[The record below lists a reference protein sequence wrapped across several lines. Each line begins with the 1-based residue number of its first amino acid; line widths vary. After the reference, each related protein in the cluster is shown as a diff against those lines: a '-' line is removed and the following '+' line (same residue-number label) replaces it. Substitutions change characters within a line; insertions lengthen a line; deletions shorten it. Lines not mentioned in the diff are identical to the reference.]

1 MPIAYAFPQ
10 GGGGGA
16 PLPAPTFQPLG
27 DLNGGGFTF
36 SDPNSLV
43 SSYSFAAGVH
53 SFGLV
58 TVNPAV
64 GNYALNSAPNFTGPR
79 WTQPLV
85 DGTGAPVLAGD
96 SFVLLT
102 RFSGLNLG
110 TSTGWAVFLGTAS
123 DAGSTVLTA
132 MQPIGSWIGST
143 GIGTPNAGVHNVT
156 LATTVSL
163 AGAAAARS
171 STQFSGAPGKVTAG
185 QVAIIGAASSSF
197 TNRLGI
203 AAINVSDLTQLS
215 LAICPTTLGAI
226 TTVAGTLDVTIDY
239 AVVRY

>member
-1 MPIAYAFPQ
+1 MPVAYVFPR
-10 GGGGGA
+10 GGGGA
-16 PLPAPTFQPLG
+16 PLPLPTFQPLG
-27 DLNGGGFTF
+27 DLSSGFTF

-58 TVNPAV
+58 TVNRAV

-123 DAGSTVLTA
+123 NASSTVLNT

-143 GIGTPNAGVHNVT
+143 GVGTPNAGVHNVT

-185 QVAIIGAASSSF
+185 QVAIIGAAASSF

-203 AAINVSDLTQLS
+203 SAINVSDLTQLN

>member
-1 MPIAYAFPQ
+1 MGIAYVFPR
-10 GGGGGA
+10 GGGGA
-16 PLPAPTFQPLG
+16 PLPLPTFQPLG

-58 TVNPAV
+58 AVNPAV
-64 GNYALNSAPNFTGPR
+64 GDYALNSAPNFTGPR

-85 DGTGAPVLAGD
+85 DGSGQPVLAGD

-102 RFSGLNLG
+102 RFSGLSLG

-123 DAGSTVLTA
+123 NASSTVLST
-132 MQPIGSWIGST
+132 MQPIGSWMGST
-143 GIGTPNAGVHNVT
+143 GVGTPNAGVQNIS

-185 QVAIIGAASSSF
+185 QVAIIGAASSAF

-203 AAINVSDLTQLS
+203 TGLGVSDLTQLS

>member
-1 MPIAYAFPQ
+1 MPVARVF

-16 PLPAPTFQPLG
+16 PLPLPTFQPLG
-27 DLNGGGFTF
+27 DLSSGFTF

-43 SSYSFAAGVH
+43 SSYSFASGVH

-64 GNYALNSAPNFTGPR
+64 GNYALNSAPTFTGPR
-79 WTQPLV
+79 WTRPLF
-85 DGTGAPVLAGD
+85 DATGQPVLAGD

-123 DAGSTVLTA
+123 DATSTVLNT

-143 GIGTPNAGVHNVT
+143 GVGTPNAGVHNVT

-163 AGAAAARS
+163 AGADRAQA
-171 STQFSGAPGKVTAG
+171 STQFSGAPGKNSAG
-185 QVAIIGAASSSF
+185 QVTIISAAATPF
-197 TNRLGI
+197 TNRIGLASLG
-203 AAINVSDLTQLS
+203 VSDLTQLN

-226 TTVAGTLDVTIDY
+226 TTAAGTIDVSIDY

>member
-1 MPIAYAFPQ
+1 MPVAYVFPR
-10 GGGGGA
+10 GGGGA
-16 PLPAPTFQPLG
+16 PLPLPTFQPLG

-53 SFGLV
+53 SFDLV

-64 GNYALNSAPNFTGPR
+64 GDYALNSAPNFTGPR

-85 DGTGAPVLAGD
+85 DGSGQPVLAGD

-102 RFSGLNLG
+102 RFSGLSLG

-123 DAGSTVLTA
+123 NAGSTVLNT

-143 GIGTPNAGVHNVT
+143 GIGTPNAGVQNIS

-163 AGAAAARS
+163 AGAAKAQS

-185 QVAIIGAASSSF
+185 QITIVGPSSSAF

-203 AAINVSDLTQLS
+203 TGLGVSDLTQLS

>member
-1 MPIAYAFPQ
+1 MPVAYVFPR
-10 GGGGGA
+10 GGGGS
-16 PLPAPTFQPLG
+16 PLPLPTFQPLG
-27 DLNGGGFTF
+27 DLSSGFTF

-79 WTQPLV
+79 WTQPLF
-85 DGTGAPVLAGD
+85 DGVGQPVLAGD

-123 DAGSTVLTA
+123 DAGSTVLNT

-143 GIGTPNAGVHNVT
+143 GVGTPNAGVHNVT

-163 AGAAAARS
+163 AGADRAQS
-171 STQFSGAPGKVTAG
+171 STQFSGATGKTTAG
-185 QVAIIGAASSSF
+185 QVVIKSGAASNF
-197 TNRLGI
+197 TNRLGL
-203 AAINVSDLTQLS
+203 ASLGVSDLTQLN

-226 TTVAGTLDVTIDY
+226 TTVAGTIDVSIDY